1 MKTIEFIYQETAIHF
16 LINPSD
22 ANVMVNAT
30 EMAKLFNKDVRE
42 FLKLDG
48 TKKFINS
55 KLQKL
60 NNEGDSPH
68 YNEEFLVKTNKKA
81 GTLMLRPLALKFA
94 AWLDTDFEVW
104 VFDTLDNL
112 VYGHYKKHWEAHAVQ
127 EEAKITMENLKQK
140 LIKSGGIENALAY
153 FEAERHFTDAKNT
166 KSRAIRNQLRMF
178 SE

>member
-1 MKTIEFIYQETAIHF
+1 MKTLKFIYQETSIHF
-16 LINPSD
+16 LVNPD
-22 ANVMVNAT
+22 DTNVMVNAT

-42 FLKLDG
+42 FLKLEG

-55 KLQKL
+55 KLEKL

-104 VFDTLDNL
+104 VFDTLDDL
-112 VYGHYKKHWEAHAVQ
+112 IYGHYKKHWEATARQ
-127 EEAKITMENLKQK
+127 ESNKEKMRRLKNELLENPSAEKVK
-140 LIKSGGIENALAY
+140 EY
-153 FEAERHFTDAKNT
+153 FEAERQVRLAKNA
-166 KSRAIRNQLRMF
+166 KSTALR
-178 SE
+178 SQYRIWQD